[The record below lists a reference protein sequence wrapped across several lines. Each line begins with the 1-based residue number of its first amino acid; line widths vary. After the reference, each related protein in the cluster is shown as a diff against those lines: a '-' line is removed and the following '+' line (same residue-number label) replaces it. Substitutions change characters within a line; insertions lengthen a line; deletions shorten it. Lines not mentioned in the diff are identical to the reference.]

1 MYKYLNDA
9 LWKYTKLRKAIY
21 FFRRVYYNMNDGS
34 VQQFIRIGI
43 GSVAFFTRYNR
54 NACTGIA
61 L

>member
-1 MYKYLNDA
+1 
-9 LWKYTKLRKAIY
+9 
-21 FFRRVYYNMNDGS
+21 MNDGS